1 VNEARRENNR
11 EGAGMSGPG
20 SAMRG
25 RLGAYG
31 VIAGLLLLP
40 LAGGEAWASS
50 SETARC
56 IRDPR
61 CHRTF
66 VVAHRAKGLG
76 APENSRAAVARAVQA
91 GVPLVKI
98 DVRASRDGDL
108 FVLHDGKLDRTT
120 NLTGRI
126 ETVSSAELRNARLE
140 NGETLPSFAELYAIG
155 RGKLVMTIGFKVDV
169 VERIADWIHAEGSF
183 DDLIFFVNTGEE
195 MIAAARARKRY
206 PQMIVM
212 VRLLDTR
219 VTVDSTRAVFG
230 GLPEILHT
238 ELVGAKEVSS
248 LQAQGAK
255 VYVDATPVERYI
267 PPFNYFAIR
276 SLIKTRLDFFQT
288 DEPLSAMRRM
298 GQPR

>member
-1 VNEARRENNR
+1 MR
-11 EGAGMSGPG
+11 GTG
-20 SAMRG
+20 SAMRS
-25 RLGAYG
+25 RVRAYG
-31 VIAGLLLLP
+31 VVAGLLLIP
-40 LAGGEAWASS
+40 VAGAGAWASS

-66 VVAHRAKGLG
+66 VVAHRARGLG
-76 APENSRAAVARAVQA
+76 APENSRAAVARAVAA

-126 ETVSSAELRNARLE
+126 ETVSSAELGSARLE
-140 NGETLPSFAELYAIG
+140 NGETLPRFAEMYAIG
-155 RGKLVMTIGFKVDV
+155 HGKLVMTIGFKVDA

-195 MIAAARARKRY
+195 MLAAARARKRY
-206 PQMIVM
+206 PQMMVM

-238 ELVGAKEVSS
+238 ELVGAREVTS
-248 LQAQGAK
+248 LHEQGAK
-255 VYVDATPVERYI
+255 VYMDATPVERYI

-276 SLIKTRLDFFQT
+276 SILKTGLDFFQT
-288 DEPLSAMRRM
+288 DEPLSVMRRI
-298 GQPR
+298 GPPR